1 MLPDRKRIIIMK
13 KYILTFTLMAT
24 ALILSSYNGGKAD
37 STNAV
42 EEGEK
47 VQWMTWEQAI
57 ERSNSDENPKK
68 IFVDAYTDWCGWC
81 KRMDATTF
89 SHPMVAKY
97 MNEHFY
103 PVKLDAEQK
112 EDIVYKG
119 HTFKFVEQGRRGY
132 HELAASLLQGK
143 MSYPTVIFLDEEQR
157 LLSPVPGYQPAEGFY
172 KILTYFGNDAYKK
185 TDWETYQKSYQS
197 PF

>member
-1 MLPDRKRIIIMK
+1 MK
-13 KYILTFTLMAT
+13 KYILTFVFLST
-24 ALILSSYNGGKAD
+24 ALVLSSFGGEKDKTAE
-37 STNAV
+37 SV
-42 EEGEK
+42 QEGEK
-47 VQWMTWEQAI
+47 INWMTWEEAI
-57 ERSNSDENPKK
+57 ERSQNDENPKK
-68 IFVDAYTDWCGWC
+68 LFVDAYTDWCGWC

-89 SHPMVAKY
+89 SHPMVAKF
-97 MNEHFY
+97 MNENFY

-119 HTFKFVEQGRRGY
+119 HTFKFVPNGRRGY

-172 KILTYFGNDAYKK
+172 KILTYFGDNHYK
-185 TDWETYQKSYQS
+185 TVDWESYQKSYQS